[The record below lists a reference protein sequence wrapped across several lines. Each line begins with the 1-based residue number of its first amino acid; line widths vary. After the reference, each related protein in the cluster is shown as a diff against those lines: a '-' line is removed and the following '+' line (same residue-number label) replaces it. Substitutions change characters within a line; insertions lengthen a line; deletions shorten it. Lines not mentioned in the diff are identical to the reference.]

1 MKACSPQILAVSLGL
16 LLVFISLSHAANIQL
31 DSTSENCVKIDGY
44 TEDYIAGVAISVG
57 SPKSSIQ
64 WIGPHTRK
72 YWKECVIQF
81 KAPRGIFDCPV
92 YMILSSDN
100 GKTAFAQTFPGGPR
114 CERLD

>member
-1 MKACSPQILAVSLGL
+1 MKACSPQILAFSVGL

-44 TEDYIAGVAISVG
+44 TEDYIAGVAVSVG

-114 CERLD
+114 CERLE